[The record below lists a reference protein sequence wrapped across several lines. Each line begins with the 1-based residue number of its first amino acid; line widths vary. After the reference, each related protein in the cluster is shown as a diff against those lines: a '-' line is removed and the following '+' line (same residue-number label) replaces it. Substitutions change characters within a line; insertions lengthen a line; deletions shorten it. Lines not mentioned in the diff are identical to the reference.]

1 MKNLQISKNYAK
13 AILANLFSEQKENQ
27 MQQELML
34 MDDLL
39 AKNDQCKKI
48 FDSPVEDKTIKIKLI
63 KSIAK
68 EQNLSQN
75 LEMFLSLLVI
85 NNRINMLS
93 DIIKSFQNLLNEK
106 RKIKFVEITSAKEL
120 SVEEKKY
127 LLERIE
133 DDLKQSI
140 STKFSQD
147 KTLIG
152 GIVIKYDSKSID
164 LSVLGALNKINQQ
177 IKNIS
182 LGE

>member
-34 MDDLL
+34 IDNLL

-48 FDSPVEDKTIKIKLI
+48 FESPVEYKTIKIKLI

-93 DIIKSFQNLLNEK
+93 DIIKSFRNLLNEK
-106 RKIKFVEITSAKEL
+106 REIKFVEISSAKEL
-120 SVEEKKY
+120 SAEEKKY
-127 LLERIE
+127 LSEQIE
-133 DDLKQSI
+133 NDLKHSI
-140 STKFSQD
+140 YTRFSQD
-147 KTLIG
+147 ETLIAG
-152 GIVIKYDSKSID
+152 MVIKYDSKLID

-177 IKNIS
+177 VKNIS